1 MTDTTAIEQSDEA
14 LPEQR
19 EEAVATALLSGR
31 SVNAVRKEFGLSI
44 DEIDAIIARTW
55 PVSTRARVRQ
65 VMLDLGKL
73 DRLIS
78 EFYQR
83 SLVSQDATS
92 AAFATVAIKAIQR
105 KHDLVG
111 MSAATR
117 IDLQIIRPPD
127 QPTRHERIKAAIMA
141 MVEREQPVRRAAIN
155 MLDKI
160 GPERAL
166 ELFKAASG
174 NGDGA
179 ADALVPPDDP
189 ESRSADE

>member
-1 MTDTTAIEQSDEA
+1 VTDTTAIEQSDEA

-55 PVSTRARVRQ
+55 PVTLHARVRQ

-92 AAFATVAIKAIQR
+92 AAFATVAIKAMER
-105 KHDLVG
+105 KHDLTG

-117 IDLQIIRPPD
+117 IDLQVIRPPE
-127 QPTRHERIKAAIMA
+127 QPTQHERIRAAIMRL
-141 MVEREQPVRRAAIN
+141 VEQESPAKREAIN
-155 MLDKI
+155 LI
-160 GPERAL
+160 GKLGAESARATQGR
-166 ELFKAASG
+166 F
-174 NGDGA
+174 
-179 ADALVPPDDP
+179 
-189 ESRSADE
+189 R

>member
-1 MTDTTAIEQSDEA
+1 SVIRSCACSGEPNVTDSTAIEQSDEA

-31 SVNAVRKEFGLSI
+31 SVNAVRKEFNLTLN
-44 DEIDAIIARTW
+44 EIDAIIARAW
-55 PVSTRARVRQ
+55 PVTPRARVRQ

-83 SLVSQDATS
+83 SLVSEDATS
-92 AAFATVAIKAIQR
+92 AAFATVAIKAMER

-117 IDLQIIRPPD
+117 IDLQVIRPPD
-127 QPTRHERIKAAIMA
+127 APSQYDRITAALMS
-141 MVEREQPVRRAAIN
+141 
-155 MLDKI
+155 LKY
-160 GPERAL
+160 GP
-166 ELFKAASG
+166 SG
-174 NGDGA
+174 CPNGDGA
-179 ADALVPPDDP
+179 APSDAAPPADDAEP
-189 ESRSADE
+189 K

>member
-1 MTDTTAIEQSDEA
+1 MADIAIEQPDEA

-55 PVSTRARVRQ
+55 PVTPRARVRQ

-83 SLVSQDATS
+83 SLVSEDATS
-92 AAFATVAIKAIQR
+92 AAFATVAIKAMER

-127 QPTRHERIKAAIMA
+127 AISSHEKI
-141 MVEREQPVRRAAIN
+141 RRTI
-155 MLDKI
+155 
-160 GPERAL
+160 RSS
-166 ELFKAASG
+166 SG
-174 NGDGA
+174 GS
-179 ADALVPPDDP
+179 LQ
-189 ESRSADE
+189 RSARHTT